1 MKGVWGQRATQCSDF
16 ASGLLSYSCG
26 YRTYLRNTLVRS
38 FKAAIRGTGPK
49 VSYCGPETF
58 LAGERQRQRLCDL
71 SRPKPPS
78 HQATKL
84 PSHQALIPN
93 HPKHRKHW
101 ACPPGPPRAPPFRAG
116 PSVLNDKCAGACSKP
131 EGNNERLHSFRSIP
145 EGNKKQE
152 RLPTST
158 PKVPAVFSGCGSD
171 FGIDS
176 QQHNQAG
183 LWLWI

>member
-101 ACPPGPPRAPPFRAG
+101 ACPPGPPGPPFPGRALG
-116 PSVLNDKCAGACSKP
+116 FKRQMRG
-131 EGNNERLHSFRSIP
+131 RLLEARRQQREVALVSEHS
-145 EGNKKQE
+145 
-152 RLPTST
+152 
-158 PKVPAVFSGCGSD
+158 
-171 FGIDS
+171 
-176 QQHNQAG
+176 
-183 LWLWI
+183 

>member
-78 HQATKL
+78 HQATKP
-84 PSHQALIPN
+84 PSPHPESPEASQALGMPSG
-93 HPKHRKHW
+93 P
-101 ACPPGPPRAPPFRAG
+101 PPGPPFPGRALGFKRQMRG
-116 PSVLNDKCAGACSKP
+116 
-131 EGNNERLHSFRSIP
+131 RLLEARRQQREVALVSEHS
-145 EGNKKQE
+145 
-152 RLPTST
+152 
-158 PKVPAVFSGCGSD
+158 
-171 FGIDS
+171 
-176 QQHNQAG
+176 
-183 LWLWI
+183 